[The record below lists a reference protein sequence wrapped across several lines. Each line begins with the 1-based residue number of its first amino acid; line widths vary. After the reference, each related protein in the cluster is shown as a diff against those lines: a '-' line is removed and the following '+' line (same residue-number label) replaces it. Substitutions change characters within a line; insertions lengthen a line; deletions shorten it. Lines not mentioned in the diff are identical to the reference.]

1 MEFSRA
7 RILEWVAL
15 PLSRGSSQ
23 PRDRTQV
30 FHIAGGFFTSWA
42 TRKPS
47 CCKWCK
53 LAKGVDCFSDLW
65 KTDRRLTN
73 EMKSIFSLAP
83 EELLR
88 QGRSNKCCVLPSW
101 SWLAADVVFCLH
113 GADWQLM
120 LSSAFM
126 ELIGSWCCVLPSW
139 SWLAADFGLEVSCIF
154 WASYGSWLMPFIPS
168 PMHFLSLCIPE
179 FLTYVIFQVLWVEL
193 YPVKLVCES

>member
-1 MEFSRA
+1 MKFSRA

-113 GADWQLM
+113 GADWRLT
-120 LSSAFM
+120 LASRSPASSGRVMAP
-126 ELIGSWCCVLPSW
+126 GWCHLFLLQCTSFLYV
-139 SWLAADFGLEVSCIF
+139 
-154 WASYGSWLMPFIPS
+154 
-168 PMHFLSLCIPE
+168 FLSFWPM
-179 FLTYVIFQVLWVEL
+179 
-193 YPVKLVCES
+193 

>member
-1 MEFSRA
+1 MKFSRA

-101 SWLAADVVFCLH
+101 SWLAAD
-113 GADWQLM
+113 
-120 LSSAFM
+120 
-126 ELIGSWCCVLPSW
+126 
-139 SWLAADFGLEVSCIF
+139 FGLEVSCIF